1 MRSKDFLYETIEI
14 ICEKTTADELIP
26 YLEPLGFDVE
36 RKTGTT
42 IKVVV
47 PASLRSTGVQQI
59 ASTLPGATI
68 SADGKKVQYDGST
81 ILVKPAEAQGGRL
94 EKEAGQLIAI
104 DSSIKE
110 HLKGKPYIKLAIGE
124 RVVNAAGAV
133 NVPGNPKADIAIV
146 DDKGTPV
153 AWISLKDGTNPK
165 GFGQWGGVDYM
176 GKDPEVAKFVQGIKA
191 AFGDQFPRGPTY
203 GVRIKNPQL
212 KALTVFGKDFGGAP
226 GINNVDLVL
235 QGHPTLTKGS
245 RGGYVLTGAH
255 SWYNGDIPTGEYE
268 PMLIARYSADRGNFG
283 IVGARISSYP
293 AGGRPINPLPKSA
306 AKPKPALKAPVTK
319 PAPTPA
325 SIQNMQKP
333 LGTSKVPM
341 GAGTPPQ

>member
-36 RKTGTT
+36 KKTGTT

-104 DSSIKE
+104 DTSIKE
-110 HLKGKPYIKLAIGE
+110 HLKGKPFIKLAIGE

-146 DDKGTPV
+146 DNNGTQV

-165 GFGQWGGVDYM
+165 GFGQWGGVDHL
-176 GKDPEVAKFVQGIKA
+176 GTDPEVSKFVQGIRA

-203 GVRIKNPQL
+203 GVSIKNPQL
-212 KALTVFGKDFGGAP
+212 KALTVFGKGFGGSP

-255 SWYNGDIPTGEYE
+255 SWHNGDIPTGEYE
-268 PMLIARYSADRGNFG
+268 PMLIVRFSSDRGNFG
-283 IVGARISSYP
+283 IAGARISSYP
-293 AGGRPINPLPKSA
+293 AGGRPVNPLPKPA
-306 AKPKPALKAPVTK
+306 AKAKPALKAPTTA
-319 PAPTPA
+319 PAPKPA

-333 LGTSKVPM
+333 LGTSKIPM
-341 GAGTPPQ
+341 GTTPPQ